1 MQGLY
6 ELVTVCREQKT
17 KRVTEGKLWEDRFL
31 WEISGYFIFIKKV
44 KGSEIQ
50 NCESGN
56 LPIVGTGRD
65 SGLRV
70 TGRTAVK
77 HMLNV
82 TPSVSDL

>member
-1 MQGLY
+1 MSLKENFGK
-6 ELVTVCREQKT
+6 TVFC
-17 KRVTEGKLWEDRFL
+17 GKFQDN
-31 WEISGYFIFIKKV
+31 FIFIKKV

-82 TPSVSDL
+82 TPSVSEL